1 MSNRERNEKIT
12 DNREIT
18 DMEETPKGEDFQVHE
33 DMEELERQR
42 RQLRRERIA
51 VMRQKKRR
59 QELLRSW
66 SLLITAGVIVL
77 VMAAWGVIRLAAGH
91 GPEYGEGAG
100 GESQEISQSF
110 ARLGKGRQYMQS
122 EEEPPPEGNP
132 ADRNP
137 IGESFP

>member
-42 RQLRRERIA
+42 RQFRRERIA

-77 VMAAWGVIRLAAGH
+77 VMAAWGVIRLARSTGR
-91 GPEYGEGAG
+91 GPAVKVRKSVSLLQGW
-100 GESQEISQSF
+100 
-110 ARLGKGRQYMQS
+110 GR
-122 EEEPPPEGNP
+122 
-132 ADRNP
+132 ADSICNLRRNP
-137 IGESFP
+137 RRKEIQRTEIL

>member
-42 RQLRRERIA
+42 RQFRRERIA

-77 VMAAWGVIRLAAGH
+77 VMAAWG
-91 GPEYGEGAG
+91 
-100 GESQEISQSF
+100 
-110 ARLGKGRQYMQS
+110 
-122 EEEPPPEGNP
+122 
-132 ADRNP
+132 
-137 IGESFP
+137 

>member
-91 GPEYGEGAG
+91 GPEYGEGPAVKVRKSVSLLQG
-100 GESQEISQSF
+100 W
-110 ARLGKGRQYMQS
+110 GR
-122 EEEPPPEGNP
+122 
-132 ADRNP
+132 ADSICNLRRNP
-137 IGESFP
+137 RRKEIQRTEIL

>member
-77 VMAAWGVIRLAAGH
+77 VMAAWG
-91 GPEYGEGAG
+91 
-100 GESQEISQSF
+100 
-110 ARLGKGRQYMQS
+110 
-122 EEEPPPEGNP
+122 
-132 ADRNP
+132 
-137 IGESFP
+137 